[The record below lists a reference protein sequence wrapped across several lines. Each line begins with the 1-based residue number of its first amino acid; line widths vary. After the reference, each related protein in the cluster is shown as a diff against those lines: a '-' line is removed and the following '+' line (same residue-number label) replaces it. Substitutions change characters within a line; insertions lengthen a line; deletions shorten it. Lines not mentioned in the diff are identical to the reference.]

1 MSSIAEDLLTAAEA
15 VTPEFER
22 DRHAYQLIYTII
34 CSLNDLWA
42 MCYTDRTKTMNP
54 LRIDSNLLA
63 LMQSII
69 DSIETL
75 KY

>member
-1 MSSIAEDLLTAAEA
+1 MSISEDLLTAAAA

-22 DRHAYQLIYTII
+22 DKHAYQLIYTII
-34 CSLNDLWA
+34 ISLNDLWA
-42 MCYTDRTKTMNP
+42 MCYNDRTMPMTP
-54 LRIDSNLLA
+54 LRLDSNLLA

-75 KY
+75 KC

>member
-1 MSSIAEDLLTAAEA
+1 MSIAEDILTAAEA

-34 CSLNDLWA
+34 CSLNDLWT
-42 MCYTDRTKTMNP
+42 MCYTDRTKALNP
-54 LRIDSNLLA
+54 LRIDSELLA

>member
-1 MSSIAEDLLTAAEA
+1 MTNIADDILTAAAA

-22 DRHAYQLIYTII
+22 DRHAYQIIYTII
-34 CSLNDLWA
+34 VSLNDLWA
-42 MCYTDRTKTMNP
+42 MCYNDRTTAMNP

-63 LMQSII
+63 LMKSII